1 MARSKGEGTKPRLKK
16 DGRYECKVMAA
27 GRIKYFMGSSP
38 AEASR
43 RMREFLRSPEAV
55 IAAKGRGGADT
66 VSTAL
71 TLFLSG
77 VKRTKSDGTWTSY
90 ESVTRV
96 HIEPRI
102 GALAPSKLSG
112 RNVSGLLDTMEY
124 DGVGARTR
132 ELAYIIM
139 GAAFKATHP
148 DLLDNVE
155 KPSVEKE
162 EMHPWSPRD
171 RDRFMVHITDTGS
184 RHFAFLRLLL
194 STGIRKGEALA
205 LTVNDVDLKTGR
217 ASIAKTWN
225 AKRRKFG
232 PPKTKKSR
240 RNVKMPERTRIAL
253 RNWIMETGVRGDQRI
268 FPFEERALDKATKK
282 LMRAANVPVIRVH
295 DLRHTFATVAL
306 VRGISPKVVQ
316 EMLGHASV
324 KITLDTYSHVVPGMF
339 EQAAEAIDAP
349 EAAEGTAA
357 M

>member
-16 DGRYECKVMAA
+16 DGRWQCRVVTN
-27 GRIKYFMGSSP
+27 GQPKYFMGSTA

-43 RMREFLRSPEAV
+43 KMREFLRSPEAIV
-55 IAAKGRGGADT
+55 AAKGRGAADT

-77 VKRTKSDGTWTSY
+77 VKRTKADGTWRSY
-90 ESVTRV
+90 ESVVRV

-102 GALAPSKLSG
+102 GNLAPTKLTG
-112 RNVSGLLDTMEY
+112 RNVTGLLDAMEY
-124 DGVGARTR
+124 DDVGARTR
-132 ELAYIIM
+132 EIAYIVM

-155 KPSVEKE
+155 KPTVEKE
-162 EMHPWSPRD
+162 EMHPWSPEE
-171 RDRFMVHITDTGS
+171 RDRFMSQITNTAT
-184 RHFAFLRLLL
+184 RYFAFLRLLL

-205 LTVNDVDLKTGR
+205 LTVNDIDLKLGR
-217 ASIAKTWN
+217 VRITKTWN
-225 AKRRKFG
+225 SKTRKTG
-232 PPKTKKSR
+232 PPKTKSSR
-240 RNVKMPERTRIAL
+240 RSVKMPERTRIAL
-253 RNWIMETGVRGDQRI
+253 REWIMATGARGNQRL
-268 FPFEERALDKATKK
+268 FPFEERALDKAAKK
-282 LMRAANVPVIRVH
+282 LMRAAGVPAIRMH

-339 EQAAEAIDAP
+339 EEAAEAIDAP
-349 EAAEGTAA
+349 EAADEAAA